1 MKNTQTHNEKLFS
14 KIVFYLEEVVAKPY
28 LSQMNEPTHNEL
40 ARVFNG
46 IGIKNS
52 KGENLTKDAIKKCIQ
67 RTTNKNDFYPEIFKT
82 QNDDLPKIYDLGN
95 PGAVNQKQTQSEK
108 DLESFTYS
116 IINNNHSHF
125 YGEKLYA

>member
-1 MKNTQTHNEKLFS
+1 MKKNQTHNEKLFS
-14 KIVFYLEEVVAKPY
+14 KIVSYLEEVVEKPY
-28 LSQMNEPTHNEL
+28 LSLMNEPTHNEL

-52 KGENLTKDAIKKCIQ
+52 KGENLTKDTIKKCIQ
-67 RTTNKNDFYPEIFKT
+67 RIRNKNDFYPEILKT

-95 PGAVNQKQTQSEK
+95 PGGINQKQTQSEK

-125 YGEKLYA
+125 YGEKIYA

>member
-1 MKNTQTHNEKLFS
+1 MKNIQTHNEKLFS
-14 KIVFYLEEVVAKPY
+14 KIVSYLEEVVEKPY
-28 LSQMNEPTHNEL
+28 LSLMNEPTHNEL

-52 KGENLTKDAIKKCIQ
+52 KGKNLTKDTIKKCIQ
-67 RTTNKNDFYPEIFKT
+67 RIRNKNDFYPEILKT
-82 QNDDLPKIYDLGN
+82 QNDDLTKVYDLGMS
-95 PGAVNQKQTQSEK
+95 GSTNQKLTHSEK
-108 DLESFTYS
+108 ELEIFTHS